1 MRLPTIHSNGTGR
14 DSLIKQYDELSSAF
28 NNFAKKWEEIDF
40 HARDYYVQGQEAWIE
55 ACAER
60 KDKAEYLMS
69 VGRYINEIR
78 EHLYS
83 KK

>member
-1 MRLPTIHSNGTGR
+1 MRLPSIHSNGTGK
-14 DSLIKQYDELSSAF
+14 DSLIKQYDELSKAF

-40 HARDYYVQGQEAWIE
+40 NARDYYVQGQEAWVE

-60 KDKAEYLMS
+60 RDKAEYLMS

>member
-1 MRLPTIHSNGTGR
+1 MRLPSIHSNGTGI
-14 DSLIKQYDELSSAF
+14 DSLIKQYDELSTAF

-40 HARDYYVQGQEAWIE
+40 HARDYYVQEQEAWME
-55 ACAER
+55 ALSER
-60 KDKAEYLMS
+60 RDQSENLMS
-69 VGRYINEIR
+69 VSRYINEIR